1 MATSLPASSRQ
12 TWPGTRVGAASE
24 QSVVAGVHLPS
35 SPFHPLPP
43 QVPALLPALPQQ
55 PVSEEGDATELGCW
69 PVRSLWRLSPS
80 TESWWLQTTGTY
92 NLTVL
97 ETSKVEV
104 SAGLMLLVALAILGP
119 WAQPSPL
126 PPCARGLPAPLCL
139 CPCSS
144 RRDSRP

>member
-1 MATSLPASSRQ
+1 M
-12 TWPGTRVGAASE
+12 
-24 QSVVAGVHLPS
+24 AGVHLPS
-35 SPFHPLPP
+35 SPFCPLPP

-104 SAGLMLLVALAILGP
+104 SAAAPGGSGHP
-119 WAQPSPL
+119 WAVSTAVPSASVCTW
-126 PPCARGLPAPLCL
+126 PPCPSVSVSLLFSRGLPSLNQGHSTPEDLVSTDDVAKTLFL
-139 CPCSS
+139 NKA
-144 RRDSRP
+144 RF